1 MSGSRQN
8 SRKGS
13 SPLIALLILAISSTM
28 TAGIGMAVLKL
39 VEETMPQESIPVI
52 VTQREAAVEILNTA
66 SFSIKLSSLG
76 IYINDRAAAVADA
89 DGDGWWEPNEKL
101 TIDFGQLDD
110 VSVISVYYENQLV
123 YKAVY
128 FKPISLHHDQKFPE
142 ITYRK
147 SGMSYTLEISDDTSI
162 VAVNIYVGHKD
173 GEDLAFGFSPLS
185 PGDVEK
191 LKKCYEDYRRTGKW
205 TCDVKRAD
213 FTLSWDESDENSTQL
228 MLNYKGH
235 VHSAKRNNTLYFA
248 RIETFDIT
256 GKSSSIVLALDS
268 PPKVTLVSPQNNAK
282 FVVTNQT
289 DRVNILISA
298 IASDDFKVDRIELF
312 MNGNLL
318 KTCHAEQCSINVPTG
333 PGRYTVMAKAHDS
346 SGQISTDSV
355 SFEVELDELP
365 FVEITS
371 PREGEKITGKDEPV
385 TFTIAA
391 RAGDDFGLNLI
402 EVYLDY
408 EKIKSYQLRGEKN
421 YSFSFTHSAGAG
433 KHKLEVVAYDIGG
446 KSSTARVEFTISVPF
461 ARITGVYVPEVD
473 WSNSVPT
480 SVTQPR

>member
-8 SRKGS
+8 SRGGS
-13 SPLIALLILAISSTM
+13 SPLIALLILAISSTI

-110 VSVISVYYENQLV
+110 VSVISVYYENQLI

-147 SGMSYTLEISDDTSI
+147 SEMSYDLEISDDTSI

-185 PGDVEK
+185 PGDVEE
-191 LKKCYEDYRRTGKW
+191 LKKCYEDYRRTGEW

-213 FTLSWDESDENSTQL
+213 FTLSWDESDENNTQL
-228 MLNYKGH
+228 FLNYKGH
-235 VHSAKRNNTLYFA
+235 VHSAKRNSTLYFA

-256 GKSSSIVLALDS
+256 GKSSSIVLTLDS
-268 PPKVTLVSPQNNAK
+268 PPSVTLTSPTNGVK
-282 FVVTNQT
+282 FVATAPMSITV
-289 DRVNILISA
+289 SA
-298 IASDDFKVDRIELF
+298 SARDDFGISRIELYLD
-312 MNGNLL
+312 GILI
-318 KTCHAEQCSINVPTG
+318 KVCHSAEECSTEVE
-333 PGRYTVMAKAHDS
+333 
-346 SGQISTDSV
+346 V
-355 SFEVELDELP
+355 SFGDHTATAVAYDTANQP
-365 FVEITS
+365 ATAQVRFSVVKDNPPSVTITS
-371 PREGEKITGKDEPV
+371 PRNEDTYTTSGSSYSV
-385 TFTIAA
+385 TISASA
-391 RAGDDFGLNLI
+391 SDDYGINRI
-402 EVYLDY
+402 ELYLDGSL
-408 EKIKSYQLRGEKN
+408 IKTC
-421 YSFSFTHSAGAG
+421 YSSSCSASANAG
-433 KHKLEVVAYDIGG
+433 
-446 KSSTARVEFTISVPF
+446 
-461 ARITGVYVPEVD
+461 TG
-473 WSNSVPT
+473 SHT
-480 SVTQPR
+480 VTDKGI